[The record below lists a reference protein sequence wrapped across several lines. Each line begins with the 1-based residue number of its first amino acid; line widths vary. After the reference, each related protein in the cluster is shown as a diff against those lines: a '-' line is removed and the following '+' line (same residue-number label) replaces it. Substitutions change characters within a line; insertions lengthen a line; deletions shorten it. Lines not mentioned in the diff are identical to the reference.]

1 MVGLIRKIHIG
12 AHCMRP
18 HVPSAICF
26 GRTSVRPYGL
36 VEALDGSRE
45 RTPFTDIDEL
55 AAVLN
60 RGMGKRGGRR
70 KNLRRR
76 IE

>member
-1 MVGLIRKIHIG
+1 MTKLSTADSFIVRIYRIDTEDPRKL
-12 AHCMRP
+12 
-18 HVPSAICF
+18 
-26 GRTSVRPYGL
+26 TGL
-36 VEALDGSRE
+36 VEALDGSGE

-70 KNLRRR
+70 KNLKL
-76 IE
+76 